1 LYRQEQE
8 LADFGSNEF
17 LLREVAS
24 YTGGRFNP
32 APGQVFDPGN
42 RAIPS
47 TMRLWP
53 GLLGLAILM
62 NIAELLLRKLRAA

>member
-1 LYRQEQE
+1 
-8 LADFGSNEF
+8 
-17 LLREVAS
+17 
-24 YTGGRFNP
+24 
-32 APGQVFDPGN
+32 VFDPGN

-53 GLLGLAILM
+53 GLLGLAILL